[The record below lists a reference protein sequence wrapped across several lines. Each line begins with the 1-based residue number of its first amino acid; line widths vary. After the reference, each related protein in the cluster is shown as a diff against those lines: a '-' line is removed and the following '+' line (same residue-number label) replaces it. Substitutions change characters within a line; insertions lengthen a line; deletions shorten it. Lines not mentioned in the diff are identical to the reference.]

1 MPNVLLASFNAGE
14 LSPMMDSR
22 SDIAKYASGCRRLE
36 NMLVTPHGGVYRRP
50 GTEYLGTAKLSDRK
64 ARLIGFNFST
74 STRFVLEFGHQYFR
88 VWGNGVP
95 VESSPGVTLE
105 LSTPYDETHLRELQ
119 TVQINDVL
127 YIAHSNYAVR
137 KLTRVADDNWTLAEV
152 AWTYPPTVDLDP
164 TDQEITASANTGS
177 ITLTSAS
184 GMFTANDVGTELV
197 LSFRKDVAFV
207 EGGISANGYSG
218 ILPIGQ
224 GADWDFQTTGTWD
237 ATVSILRKTPAEMA
251 KLSKTTA
258 VAATRSGTTATATIV
273 GHGWTTGDTVLFIGS
288 APFGATAGLAATI
301 TVTGDN
307 AFTYTVANSGATSG
321 TVEAH
326 NITKMETVRTYN
338 SNGDRNITGS
348 GDQPEATQF
357 LVRVSNYTSNT
368 NAKYVLEGRD
378 YLETG
383 RVRVET
389 VASTTSATATVL
401 DYLGKWSGSRQS
413 VSAAQSAFCAKYGY
427 ARTVAIHEQ
436 RLCFAGTNGKPQ
448 NIWCSV
454 TNDFENFKL
463 GVADDAAMQFTI
475 AASEGNRINWL
486 YSQKLLMLGTS
497 GDEWTIG
504 AADTAGA
511 FTATNVQ
518 VKRQAGYGSK
528 YMRAVLISDILL
540 FMQRQG
546 RKLREWVYNFDRDGY
561 VAPDLTVLAEHVTQ
575 GGIEEIAFSQHPNA
589 VVWAIRGD
597 GQLIGMTYER
607 DQEVI
612 GWHRHTTQGE
622 FESVATVY
630 GLNGDDD
637 EVWCIVKRTVNGA
650 TVRYVERFRPDWR
663 DAYED
668 ETPGNWWFLDAAKR
682 YDSTAATTI
691 TGLSHL
697 EGKTVKVLADGAGR
711 ADAVVSGGQ
720 ITLDRAASKVLVG
733 LSYDSILQPMKIVYE
748 DRVGTT
754 RGRNLRINRIVASLY
769 KSMAG
774 QVSTNGTEWLEFYG
788 RNFNDNMDDP
798 PPVFSGEKEV
808 VGAGNYALDAAIL
821 LRQNRPFPMTVRSL
835 VIKLEAH
842 GD

>member
-1 MPNVLLASFNAGE
+1 MPNVLLTSFNAGE

-22 SDIAKYASGCRRLE
+22 SDIPKYASGCRRLE

-50 GTEYLGTAKLSDRK
+50 GTEYLGAAKLSNRR

-74 STRFVLEFGHQYFR
+74 STRFVLEFGHQYLR
-88 VWGNGVP
+88 VWGNGVQ
-95 VESSPGVTLE
+95 VESSPGTPLE
-105 LSTPYDETHLRELQ
+105 IATPYDETHLRELQ
-119 TVQINDVL
+119 TVQVNDVL
-127 YIAHSNYAVR
+127 YIAHSDYAVR
-137 KLTRVADDNWTLAEV
+137 KLTRVADDNWTLATV
-152 AWTYPPTVDLDP
+152 SWTYPPTVDLDP
-164 TDQEITASANTGS
+164 EDQEITASANTGS

-184 GMFTANDVGTELV
+184 GMFTTDDIGTELV

-218 ILPIGQ
+218 ILPLSQ
-224 GADWDFQTTGTWD
+224 NADWDFQTTGTWD
-237 ATVSILRKTPAEMA
+237 ATVAILRKTPAEMA
-251 KLSKTTA
+251 KLPKTAA
-258 VAATRSGTTATATIV
+258 VSASRSGTAATATIV
-273 GHGWTTGDTVLFIGS
+273 SNGWTTGDTVLFVGA
-288 APFGATAGLAATI
+288 APFNTAASVTVSGD
-301 TVTGDN
+301 TVTW
-307 AFTYTVANSGATSG
+307 TVANSGATSA

-338 SNGDRNITGS
+338 SNGDRNITGT
-348 GDQPEATQF
+348 GTQPEATQF

-383 RVRVET
+383 RVRIDA
-389 VASTTSATATVL
+389 VASATSATATVL

-436 RLCFAGTNGKPQ
+436 RLCFAGTRGKPQ

-454 TNDFENFKL
+454 TNDFENFKM
-463 GVADDAAMQFTI
+463 GVADDDAMQFTI

-511 FTATNVQ
+511 FSATNVQ

-540 FMQRQG
+540 FVQRQG

-561 VAPDLTVLAEHVTQ
+561 VAPDLTVLAEHVTKGEIQ
-575 GGIEEIAFSQHPNA
+575 EIAYANHPNA
-589 VVWAIRGD
+589 VVWGIRGD
-597 GQLIGMTYER
+597 GQLVGMTYER

-630 GLNGDDD
+630 GLNGADD
-637 EVWCIVKRTVNGA
+637 EVWFIVKRTINGA

-663 DAYED
+663 DAYEA
-668 ETPGNWWFLDAAKR
+668 ETPGNWWFLDCAKR

-697 EGKTVKVLADGAGR
+697 EGATVKVLADGAGR
-711 ADAVVSGGQ
+711 GDEVVASGA
-720 ITLDRAASKVLVG
+720 IVLDRSASVVLAG
-733 LSYDSILQPMKIVYE
+733 LSYDSILQPMKVVYE

-769 KSMAG
+769 KSMSG
-774 QVSTNGTEWLEFYG
+774 QFSTNGTEWLEFYG
-788 RNFNDNMDDP
+788 RNFTDNMDAP
-798 PPVFSGEKEV
+798 PPVFSGEEEV

-821 LRQNRPFPMTVRSL
+821 LRQNRPFPFTVRSL